1 MASSL
6 LFRIVLLTIS
16 SIMSIEA
23 KEFAVGGEP
32 SAWKIPSSNSDSLNQ
47 WAEANRFQVGDYLV
61 WDYDAKKD
69 SVLQVRK
76 KDYHSCN
83 TSSPIAVHQD
93 GSTRVRLRRSGAHY
107 FISGVEGA
115 CEKGEKLVVVVISE
129 NHREG
134 FQSSLSPAPAP
145 AEFDSGSPAMAPV
158 TGGVSTAGRGLVGA
172 VLALLIGGSVVGLV
186 LV

>member
-1 MASSL
+1 MLICSSSL
-6 LFRIVLLTIS
+6 SRNSKFYCLT
-16 SIMSIEA
+16 
-23 KEFAVGGEP
+23 
-32 SAWKIPSSNSDSLNQ
+32 
-47 WAEANRFQVGDYLV
+47 V

-69 SVLQVRK
+69 SVLQVRR

-93 GSTRVRLRRSGAHY
+93 GNTRVRLRRSGAHY

-129 NHREG
+129 NHRNG
-134 FQSSLSPAPAP
+134 FQGSLSPAPAPAP

-158 TGGVSTAGRGLVGA
+158 SGGVSTAGRGLVGA